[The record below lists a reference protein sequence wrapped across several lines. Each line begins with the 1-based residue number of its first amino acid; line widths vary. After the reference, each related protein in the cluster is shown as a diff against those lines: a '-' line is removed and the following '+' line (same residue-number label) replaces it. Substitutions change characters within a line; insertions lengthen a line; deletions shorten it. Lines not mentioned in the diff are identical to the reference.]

1 LAIIAIL
8 GLRGEI
14 TMPAPPTEHPRVP
27 LTRFHNNTGEFLDLA
42 TKQPIV
48 LTSHGRDRYVI
59 ADSEYFRHLEEAARG
74 VIAGHMNIEA
84 VASSDM
90 IDADRQAFAI
100 ARPSASELANDR
112 WED

>member
-1 LAIIAIL
+1 
-8 GLRGEI
+8 
-14 TMPAPPTEHPRVP
+14 
-27 LTRFHNNTGEFLDLA
+27 
-42 TKQPIV
+42 
-48 LTSHGRDRYVI
+48 
-59 ADSEYFRHLEEAARG
+59 
-74 VIAGHMNIEA
+74 MNIEA